1 MKQKINKQVES
12 AFNKLLNAE
21 LWSSSLHLVLQTYLE
36 NADMPVLA
44 SWMNLQS
51 QKKCEYFHKLSELL
65 LREGGNV
72 VIQSS
77 GFDIPNWQT
86 PLEALDA
93 LLAHERYMMRIVG
106 TFRKLSDPLC
116 KKALLLYKDEM
127 SMGEVFLE
135 LIHLLARESKRR
147 LPFDPSYN

>member
-1 MKQKINKQVES
+1 M
-12 AFNKLLNAE
+12 
-21 LWSSSLHLVLQTYLE
+21 
-36 NADMPVLA
+36 
-44 SWMNLQS
+44 
-51 QKKCEYFHKLSELL
+51 L
-65 LREGGNV
+65 LRGGGNV

-77 GFDIPNWQT
+77 GFDIPNWQI
-86 PLEALDA
+86 PLEALDT

>member
-21 LWSSSLHLVLQTYLE
+21 LWSSGLHLVLQTYLE

-51 QKKCEYFHKLSELL
+51 RKKCEYFHKLSELL
-65 LREGGNV
+65 LREGGNM

-77 GFDIPNWQT
+77 GFDTPNWQT
-86 PLEALDA
+86 PLEALNA
-93 LLAHERYMMRIVG
+93 LLEHERYMMRIVG
-106 TFRKLSDPLC
+106 TFRKLPDPLC
-116 KKALLLYKDEM
+116 EKALLLYKDEM
-127 SMGEVFLE
+127 SMGKVFLE
-135 LIHLLARESKRR
+135 LIRLLARESKRR